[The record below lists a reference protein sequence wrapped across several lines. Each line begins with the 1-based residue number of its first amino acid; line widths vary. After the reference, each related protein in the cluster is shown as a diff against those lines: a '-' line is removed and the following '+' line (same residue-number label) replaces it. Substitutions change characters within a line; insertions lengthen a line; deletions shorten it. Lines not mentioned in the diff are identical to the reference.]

1 MEKDMKL
8 RKFIATTIRE
18 YLNEQKQLN
27 EASFHSFDND
37 DILNDKYIKNFINS
51 DDVAD
56 NLLDWYIESNDLDE
70 DDKESIRLSQDFYE
84 YIKDELY
91 RHLEDAKENIY
102 DKIDYHSNKITLY
115 RAITVDD
122 NWLQHLKT
130 QGKRLGI
137 YWSWDSGGAET
148 HWGDPSKKNEAVIEA
163 EIDEKYVDWETTF
176 KMNMHPNYSEEK
188 EIRLFKNTPIKIKS
202 IKINDNEFDISTLG
216 NKVFYS

>member
-1 MEKDMKL
+1 MEL

-18 YLNEQKQLN
+18 YLNEQQMLN

-51 DDVAD
+51 EDVAD
-56 NLLDWYIESNDLDE
+56 NLLDWFIERNDLDD
-70 DDKESIRLSQDFYE
+70 DDKENIRLSQDFYDE
-84 YIKDELY
+84 VKDELW

-122 NWLQHLKT
+122 NWLNHLKA

-137 YWSWDSGGAET
+137 YWSWDSDGAET
-148 HWGDPSKKNEAVIEA
+148 YWGYSSKKNTAVIEVD
-163 EIDEKYVDWETTF
+163 IDEKYVDWETTF
-176 KMNMHPNYSEEK
+176 GMNMHPNYSEEK
-188 EIRLFKNTPIKIKS
+188 EIRLFKNTPIQIKS
-202 IKINDNEFDISTLG
+202 IKINGNEIDISILG

>member
-1 MEKDMKL
+1 MEL

-37 DILNDKYIKNFINS
+37 VILNDKYVRNFINS
-51 DDVAD
+51 DDAAD

-70 DDKESIRLSQDFYE
+70 DDRENIRLSQDFFDF
-84 YIKDELY
+84 IKDELE

-137 YWSWDSGGAET
+137 YWSWDSSGAESY
-148 HWGDPSKKNEAVIEA
+148 WGDPSKKNEAVLET
-163 EIDEKYVDWETTF
+163 EIDEKYVDWKTTF
-176 KMNMHPNYSEEK
+176 EMNMHPFYLDEK
-188 EIRLFKNTPIKIKS
+188 EIRLFKNTPIQIKS
-202 IKINDNEFDISTLG
+202 IKINDKEIDISILG
-216 NKVFYS
+216 NKIFYS

>member
-1 MEKDMKL
+1 MEL

-18 YLNEQKQLN
+18 YLNEQQILN

-51 DDVAD
+51 EDVAD

-70 DDKESIRLSQDFYE
+70 EDKETIRLSQDYYE
-84 YIKDELY
+84 YIKDVLY
-91 RHLEDAKENIY
+91 RLLEDAKENIY
-102 DKIDYHSNKITLY
+102 DKIDYHSNKITLF

-137 YWSWDSGGAET
+137 YWSWCGDGAVT
-148 HWGDPSKKNEAVIEA
+148 HWGDYSKKNEAIIEVD
-163 EIDEKYVDWETTF
+163 IDEKYVDWKTTF
-176 KMNMHPNYSEEK
+176 EMNMHPNYSDEK
-188 EIRLFKNTPIKIKS
+188 EIRLFKNTPIQIKS
-202 IKINDNEFDISTLG
+202 IKINHKEIDISILG

>member
-1 MEKDMKL
+1 MEL
-8 RKFIATTIRE
+8 RKFIQTTIRE
-18 YLNEQKQLN
+18 YLNEQEMLK

-37 DILNDKYIKNFINS
+37 AILNDKYIKNFINS

-56 NLLDWYIESNDLDE
+56 NLLDWYIESNELDE
-70 DDKESIRLSQDFYE
+70 DDKETIRLSQDYYD
-84 YIKDELY
+84 YIKDELE

-115 RAITVDD
+115 RAITVDN

-148 HWGDPSKKNEAVIEA
+148 HWGDSSKKNEAVIEA

-176 KMNMHPNYSEEK
+176 EMNMNPYYSEEK

-202 IKINDNEFDISTLG
+202 IKINNNEFDISILG

>member
-1 MEKDMKL
+1 MEL

-18 YLNEQKQLN
+18 YLNEQQILN

-70 DDKESIRLSQDFYE
+70 DDKETIRLSQDYYE

-102 DKIDYHSNKITLY
+102 DKIDYHSNKITLF

-137 YWSWDSGGAET
+137 YWSWSGDGAET
-148 HWGDPSKKNEAVIEA
+148 HWGDPSKKNEAIIEVD
-163 EIDEKYVDWETTF
+163 IDEKYVA
-176 KMNMHPNYSEEK
+176 N
-188 EIRLFKNTPIKIKS
+188 
-202 IKINDNEFDISTLG
+202 ISS
-216 NKVFYS
+216 Y